1 MVVLALPPVPVA
13 GTNPVSVSRVGGGC
27 GGGRGHTAS
36 CALGGG
42 CGGGRGRTA
51 SCALGGGYGGA
62 RGRAATILLAGI
74 LFGEL
79 FASTEVVMCSSE
91 PRDSIVLRCAYGLE
105 GMEDGH

>member
-1 MVVLALPPVPVA
+1 M
-13 GTNPVSVSRVGGGC
+13 SRV
-27 GGGRGHTAS
+27 
-36 CALGGG
+36 GGG

-62 RGRAATILLAGI
+62 RGRAATILLAGS
-74 LFGEL
+74 GEL

-105 GMEDGH
+105 VVNSIILRCAYGLEGMEDGH